1 MRDYPFP
8 TYPHP
13 KTMAGCASRTGGSDI
28 QGTYRN
34 LHKWPEGEAE
44 FLQWVAGGRTG
55 STPQVVDCYSC
66 RQIFLRS
73 YRFCLEDDIGEEEE
87 KKNMRKKKMS
97 SANVVGKGKGD
108 DQEPVSGKEK
118 KKRKT
123 WRSRLLSLLAR
134 TMSCNNN
141 IA

>member
-1 MRDYPFP
+1 
-8 TYPHP
+8 
-13 KTMAGCASRTGGSDI
+13 MAGCTSNTGWSDI
-28 QGTYRN
+28 HGTYRN

-66 RQIFLRS
+66 RQIYLRS
-73 YRFCLEDDIGEEEE
+73 YRFCLEDDIGRRDLVEEEE
-87 KKNMRKKKMS
+87 KKNMRKKKMR
-97 SANVVGKGKGD
+97 SANVVGKGKGN
-108 DQEPVSGKEK
+108 DQEPASGKEK

-134 TMSCNNN
+134 TMSCNSN